1 MYPLMA
7 AAGLLVVAN
16 NLFGDLLANDDWMGM
31 GVSYHVPLSAVPACP
46 ALLAPCGMYRC
57 TPCTAVSA
65 GLHTFRTTATNTLA
79 DGLNVQLE
87 MVYVWV

>member
-16 NLFGDLLANDDWMGM
+16 NLFGDLLANDWVGM
-31 GVSYHVPLSAVPACP
+31 EVSSHVPLSAVAACP
-46 ALLAPCGMYRC
+46 VLLAPCGMDRC

-65 GLHTFRTTATNTLA
+65 GVHTFRTTATNTLA
-79 DGLNVQLE
+79 GGLSVQLE
-87 MVYVWV
+87 IVCVWV